1 MTSVQISEE
10 FLTELR
16 DKTDIESLIG
26 SYVELKRRGRLSK
39 GLCPFH
45 SEKTPS
51 FTVYPDTQSYYCFG
65 CGKGGDVIT
74 FIRDIENLDYIE
86 SVKFLAERA
95 GLNMPDDNYDDSLSK
110 KKRRMLI
117 INKEAARFFHN
128 FMMSPKGKAGLD
140 YWLGRGLTMNTIR
153 HFGLGYAPD
162 DWSTLIR
169 YMKSK
174 GFSESE
180 LYEANLAKKSEKGN
194 YYDNFRN
201 RVMTPII
208 DLRGNIIAFG
218 GRVLDDSK
226 PKYVNTSD
234 TLVYKKSLAVFAL
247 NFAKNSGENSL
258 ILCEGYMDVISLH
271 QAGFTNAVAG
281 LGTALTDEQVRLIS
295 RYCDKVYL
303 SYDNDGAGHEA
314 MEKAISKFENTGLL
328 ISPLALQGGKDP
340 DEIIKKFGAERFRSI
355 LNGASNEVEYKL
367 LECKKGIDVSSD
379 DGRIKYLRR
388 AVPILAK
395 LQNAIEKDVYA
406 ARLSEELGV
415 SKEAIVLQMKDEE
428 RRLIRQTKKMDF
440 QGLQKGLGSHTMG
453 SGKND
458 QGHSIRSVKAEETV
472 IASLL
477 KNPDFLKKVNS
488 VLTSEEF
495 TDDFLRRVYTV
506 LSDRINSGRSA
517 DFIFLSSE
525 FSPDEMGKLVKLQN
539 SSGCLSN
546 TYEEISEC
554 IKVMKSEK
562 QNADRKSLNPAELSN
577 DEFLK
582 LFDLNSNKE

>member
-1 MTSVQISEE
+1 MTSVNIREE
-10 FLTELR
+10 FLEEIR
-16 DKTDIESLIG
+16 DRNDIEDLIG
-26 SYVELKRRGRLSK
+26 SYVGLKKSGRISR

-65 CGKGGDVIT
+65 CGKGGDAVT
-74 FIRDIENLDYIE
+74 FIREIENLDYVE
-86 SVKFLAERA
+86 AVKFLAERT
-95 GLNMPDDNYDDSLSK
+95 GLNMPDDNYDDTLSK
-110 KKRRMLI
+110 KRHRMLI

-128 FMMSPKGKAGLD
+128 YMMSPQGKVGLD
-140 YWLGRGLTMNTIR
+140 YWLNRGLTMNTIR

-174 GFSESE
+174 GFSELE

-247 NFAKNSGENSL
+247 NFAKNSGEDSL
-258 ILCEGYMDVISLH
+258 ILCEGYMDVITLH
-271 QAGFTNAVAG
+271 QAGFTNAIAG

-303 SYDNDGAGHEA
+303 SYDSDGAGREA
-314 MEKAISKFENTGLL
+314 MEKAISKFEKTGLL
-328 ISPLALQGGKDP
+328 ISPLTLQGGKDP

-367 LECKKGIDVSSD
+367 LECKKGLDLSSD

-395 LQNAIEKDVYA
+395 LQNAIERDVYT
-406 ARLSEELGV
+406 ARLSEEMGV
-415 SKEAIVLQMKDEE
+415 SKDAIALQVKDEE
-428 RRLIRQTKKMDF
+428 RRLNRQTKKMDF
-440 QGLQKGLGSHTMG
+440 QNLRKGLDPYTKGADKDSTA
-453 SGKND
+453 SGIKAV
-458 QGHSIRSVKAEETV
+458 RAEETV
-472 IASLL
+472 VTSLL
-477 KNPDFLKKVNS
+477 KNPDFLKKI
-488 VLTSEEF
+488 SENLKPEDF
-495 TDDFLRRVYTV
+495 TDEFLRRVYTV
-506 LSDRINSGRSA
+506 VSGRINSGKSV

-525 FSPDEMGKLVKLQN
+525 FNPDEMGKLVKLQN
-539 SSGCLSN
+539 SSKYLSN
-546 TYEEISEC
+546 TYEEISDC
-554 IKVMKSEK
+554 IKVIKSEK
-562 QNADRKSLNPAELSN
+562 EQADRRKMNPAELSN

-582 LFDLNSNKE
+582 LFDLNGSKE

>member
-1 MTSVQISEE
+1 MAIREE

-16 DKTDIESLIG
+16 DKTDIEDLIG

-74 FIRDIENLDYIE
+74 FIREIENLDYVE
-86 SVKFLAERA
+86 AVKFLAERA
-95 GLNMPDDNYDDSLSK
+95 GLNMPDDNYDDTLSK

-128 FMMSPKGKAGLD
+128 YMMSPQGKAGLD
-140 YWLGRGLTMNTIR
+140 YWLGRGLSINTIR

-174 GFSESE
+174 GFSELE
-180 LYEANLAKKSEKGN
+180 LYEANLAKKSEKGR

-247 NFAKNSGENSL
+247 NFAKNSGEDSL

-328 ISPLALQGGKDP
+328 ISPLTLQGGKDP

-367 LECKKGIDVSSD
+367 LECKKGLDVSSD

-415 SKEAIVLQMKDEE
+415 SKDAIMLQMKDEE
-428 RRLIRQTKKMDF
+428 RRLHRQTKKMDF
-440 QGLQKGLGSHTMG
+440 QNLQRELDPHAGNKGKGGTATTG
-453 SGKND
+453 
-458 QGHSIRSVKAEETV
+458 IRLLKAEEMVVT
-472 IASLL
+472 SLL
-477 KNPDFLKKVNS
+477 KRFY
-488 VLTSEEF
+488 
-495 TDDFLRRVYTV
+495 RR
-506 LSDRINSGRSA
+506 
-517 DFIFLSSE
+517 FSS
-525 FSPDEMGKLVKLQN
+525 PCIH
-539 SSGCLSN
+539 GC
-546 TYEEISEC
+546 
-554 IKVMKSEK
+554 
-562 QNADRKSLNPAELSN
+562 
-577 DEFLK
+577 F
-582 LFDLNSNKE
+582 

>member
-1 MTSVQISEE
+1 MTSVAIREE

-16 DKTDIESLIG
+16 DKTDIEDLIG

-74 FIRDIENLDYIE
+74 FIREIENLDYVE
-86 SVKFLAERA
+86 AVKFLAERA
-95 GLNMPDDNYDDSLSK
+95 GLNMPDDNYDDTLSK

-117 INKEAARFFHN
+117 INKEAARFFYN
-128 FMMSPKGKAGLD
+128 YMMSPQGKVGLD
-140 YWLGRGLTMNTIR
+140 YWVGRGLSINTIR

-162 DWSTLIR
+162 DWSALIR

-174 GFSESE
+174 GFSELE
-180 LYEANLAKKSEKGN
+180 LYEANLAKKSEKGR

-247 NFAKNSGENSL
+247 NFAKNSGEDSL

-281 LGTALTDEQVRLIS
+281 LGTALTYEQVRLIS

-328 ISPLALQGGKDP
+328 ISPLTLQGGKDP

-367 LECKKGIDVSSD
+367 LECKKGLDVSSD

-415 SKEAIVLQMKDEE
+415 SKDAIMLQMKDEE
-428 RRLIRQTKKMDF
+428 RRLNRQTKKMDF
-440 QGLQKGLGSHTMG
+440 QNLQKELDPHAGNK
-453 SGKND
+453 GK
-458 QGHSIRSVKAEETV
+458 GGTATAGIRLLKAEEMV
-472 IASLL
+472 ITSLL
-477 KNPDFLKKVNS
+477 KNPDFLKKIS
-488 VLTSEEF
+488 ISITPEDF
-495 TDDFLRRVYTV
+495 TNTFLRRVYMV
-506 LSDRINSGRSA
+506 VSERINSGKSA

-525 FSPDEMGKLVKLQN
+525 FTPDEMGKLVKLQN
-539 SSGCLSN
+539 SSGYLSN
-546 TYEEISEC
+546 TYEEISDC
-554 IKVMKSEK
+554 IKVIKSEK
-562 QNADRKSLNPAELSN
+562 IISDKKNMDPAKLSN

-582 LFDLNSNKE
+582 LFDLNSNK

>member
-1 MTSVQISEE
+1 MTSVAIREE

-16 DKTDIESLIG
+16 DKTDIEDLIG

-74 FIRDIENLDYIE
+74 FIREIENLDYVE
-86 SVKFLAERA
+86 AVKFLAERA
-95 GLNMPDDNYDDSLSK
+95 GLNMPDDNYDDTLSK

-128 FMMSPKGKAGLD
+128 YMMSPQGKAGLD
-140 YWLGRGLTMNTIR
+140 YWLGRGLSINTIR

-174 GFSESE
+174 GFSELE
-180 LYEANLAKKSEKGN
+180 LYEANLAKKSEKGR

-247 NFAKNSGENSL
+247 NFAKNSGEDSL

-328 ISPLALQGGKDP
+328 ISPLTLQGGKDP

-367 LECKKGIDVSSD
+367 LECKKGLDVSSD

-415 SKEAIVLQMKDEE
+415 SKDAIMLQMKDEE
-428 RRLIRQTKKMDF
+428 RRLYRQTKKMDF
-440 QGLQKGLGSHTMG
+440 QNLQRELDPHAGNKGKGGPATTG
-453 SGKND
+453 
-458 QGHSIRSVKAEETV
+458 IRLLKAEEMVVT
-472 IASLL
+472 SLL
-477 KNPDFLKKVNS
+477 KNPDFLKKIS
-488 VLTSEEF
+488 TSITPEDF
-495 TDDFLRRVYTV
+495 TDAFLRRVYTV
-506 LSDRINSGRSA
+506 VSERLNSGKSA

-525 FSPDEMGKLVKLQN
+525 FTPDEMGKLVKLQN
-539 SSGCLSN
+539 SSGYLSN
-546 TYEEISEC
+546 TYEEISDC
-554 IKVMKSEK
+554 IKVIKSEK
-562 QNADRKSLNPAELSN
+562 IISDKKNMDPAKLSN

-582 LFDLNSNKE
+582 LFDLNSNK

>member
-1 MTSVQISEE
+1 MTSVAIREE

-16 DKTDIESLIG
+16 DKTDIEDLIG

-74 FIRDIENLDYIE
+74 FIREIENLDYVE
-86 SVKFLAERA
+86 AVKFLAERA
-95 GLNMPDDNYDDSLSK
+95 GLNMPDDNYDDTLSK

-117 INKEAARFFHN
+117 INKEAARFFYN
-128 FMMSPKGKAGLD
+128 YMMSPQGKVGLD
-140 YWLGRGLTMNTIR
+140 YWVGRGLSINTIR

-162 DWSTLIR
+162 DWSALIR

-174 GFSESE
+174 GFSELE
-180 LYEANLAKKSEKGN
+180 LYEANLAKKSEKGR

-247 NFAKNSGENSL
+247 NFAKNSGEDSL

-328 ISPLALQGGKDP
+328 ISPLTLQGGKDP

-367 LECKKGIDVSSD
+367 LECKKGLDVSSD

-415 SKEAIVLQMKDEE
+415 SKDAIMLQMKDEE
-428 RRLIRQTKKMDF
+428 RRLNRQTKKMDF
-440 QGLQKGLGSHTMG
+440 QNLQKELDPHAGNK
-453 SGKND
+453 GK
-458 QGHSIRSVKAEETV
+458 GGTATAGIRLLKAEEMV
-472 IASLL
+472 ITSLL
-477 KNPDFLKKVNS
+477 KNPDFLKKIS
-488 VLTSEEF
+488 ISITPEDF
-495 TDDFLRRVYTV
+495 TNTFLRRVYMV
-506 LSDRINSGRSA
+506 VSERINSGKSA

-525 FSPDEMGKLVKLQN
+525 FTPDEMGKLVKLQN
-539 SSGCLSN
+539 SSGYLSN
-546 TYEEISEC
+546 TYEEISDC
-554 IKVMKSEK
+554 IKVIKSEK
-562 QNADRKSLNPAELSN
+562 IISDKKNMDPAKLSN

-582 LFDLNSNKE
+582 LFDLNSNK

>member
-1 MTSVQISEE
+1 MTSVAIREE

-16 DKTDIESLIG
+16 DKTDIEDLIG

-74 FIRDIENLDYIE
+74 FIREIENLDYVE
-86 SVKFLAERA
+86 AVKFLAERA
-95 GLNMPDDNYDDSLSK
+95 GVNMPDDNYDDTLSK

-128 FMMSPKGKAGLD
+128 YMMSPQGKAGLD
-140 YWLGRGLTMNTIR
+140 YWLGRGLSINTIR

-174 GFSESE
+174 GFSELE
-180 LYEANLAKKSEKGN
+180 LYEANLAKKSEKGR

-247 NFAKNSGENSL
+247 NFAKNSGEDSL

-328 ISPLALQGGKDP
+328 ISPLTLQGGKDP

-367 LECKKGIDVSSD
+367 LECKKGLDVSSD

-415 SKEAIVLQMKDEE
+415 SKDAIMLQMKDEE
-428 RRLIRQTKKMDF
+428 RRLHRQTKKMDF
-440 QGLQKGLGSHTMG
+440 QNLQKELSPHAGNK
-453 SGKND
+453 GK
-458 QGHSIRSVKAEETV
+458 GGTATTGIRLLKAEEMVVT
-472 IASLL
+472 SLL
-477 KNPDFLKKVNS
+477 KNPDFLKKIS
-488 VLTSEEF
+488 MSITPEDF
-495 TDDFLRRVYTV
+495 TDAFLRRVYTV
-506 LSDRINSGRSA
+506 ISERINSGKSA

-525 FSPDEMGKLVKLQN
+525 FTPDEMGKLVKLQN
-539 SSGCLSN
+539 SSGYLSN
-546 TYEEISEC
+546 TYEEISDC
-554 IKVMKSEK
+554 IKVIKSEK
-562 QNADRKSLNPAELSN
+562 IISDKKNMDPAKLSN

-582 LFDLNSNKE
+582 LFDLNSNK

>member
-1 MTSVQISEE
+1 MTSVAIREE

-16 DKTDIESLIG
+16 DKTDIEDLIG

-74 FIRDIENLDYIE
+74 FIREIENLDYVE
-86 SVKFLAERA
+86 AVKFLAERA
-95 GLNMPDDNYDDSLSK
+95 GLNMPDDNYDDTLSK

-117 INKEAARFFHN
+117 INKEAARFFYN
-128 FMMSPKGKAGLD
+128 YMMSPQGKVGLD
-140 YWLGRGLTMNTIR
+140 YWVGRGLSINTIR

-162 DWSTLIR
+162 DWSALIR

-174 GFSESE
+174 GFSELE
-180 LYEANLAKKSEKGN
+180 LYEANLAKKSEKGR

-226 PKYVNTSD
+226 PKYVNSSD

-247 NFAKNSGENSL
+247 NFAKNSGEDSL

-328 ISPLALQGGKDP
+328 ISPLTLQGGKDP

-367 LECKKGIDVSSD
+367 LECKKGLDVSSD

-415 SKEAIVLQMKDEE
+415 SKDAIMLQMKDEE
-428 RRLIRQTKKMDF
+428 RRLNRQTKKMDF
-440 QGLQKGLGSHTMG
+440 QNLQKELDPHAGNK
-453 SGKND
+453 GK
-458 QGHSIRSVKAEETV
+458 GGTATAGIRLLKAEEMV
-472 IASLL
+472 ITSLL
-477 KNPDFLKKVNS
+477 KNPDFLKKIS
-488 VLTSEEF
+488 ISITPEDF
-495 TDDFLRRVYTV
+495 TNTFLRRVYMV
-506 LSDRINSGRSA
+506 VSERINSGKSA

-525 FSPDEMGKLVKLQN
+525 FTPDEMGKLVKLQN
-539 SSGCLSN
+539 SSGYLSN
-546 TYEEISEC
+546 TYEEISDC
-554 IKVMKSEK
+554 IKVIKSEK
-562 QNADRKSLNPAELSN
+562 IISDKKNMDPAKLSN

-582 LFDLNSNKE
+582 LFDLNSNK